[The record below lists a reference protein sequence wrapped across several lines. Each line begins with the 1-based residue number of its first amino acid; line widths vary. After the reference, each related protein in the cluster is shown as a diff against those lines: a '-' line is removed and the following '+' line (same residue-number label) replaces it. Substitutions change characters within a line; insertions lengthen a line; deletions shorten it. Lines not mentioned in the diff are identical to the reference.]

1 MTGTGIRRTRIVCKL
16 HFIIINLPTVWLF
29 RSIFGQFSKTLSR
42 SAHRIPN
49 FTNPAYF
56 VCLLYEYFFQI
67 KVLNWYHN
75 TLKNANITR
84 CIKKTPYQQ
93 LKLGKLNFRIRKV
106 GWSMSWTRYTNWK
119 YFWVSKK
126 SRQNDVHKCS
136 TYYQKHFIIIDQ
148 LWYFLS
154 KIDSHQDRLMW
165 LQKFFSKNLGIHFF
179 LTFFST
185 SSEDIQCSV
194 VLPIRDM
201 WKLNMFIVF

>member
-75 TLKNANITR
+75 TPKNANITR
-84 CIKKTPYQQ
+84 CIKKKT
-93 LKLGKLNFRIRKV
+93 LTNSLNWGNWISGFVKLGDRWAERDTQIENIFGYLKNLVKMTHINAARTTKNIL
-106 GWSMSWTRYTNWK
+106 SSSTNCDTLCLRLTVIKTDWCDYRSFFPK
-119 YFWVSKK
+119 TLAYIS
-126 SRQNDVHKCS
+126 
-136 TYYQKHFIIIDQ
+136 
-148 LWYFLS
+148 FL
-154 KIDSHQDRLMW
+154 LFFLL
-165 LQKFFSKNLGIHFF
+165 LQKISN
-179 LTFFST
+179 
-185 SSEDIQCSV
+185 V
-194 VLPIRDM
+194 V
-201 WKLNMFIVF
+201 